1 MASMDTV
8 WLLWFEQEQQDGD
21 DRELLIGVYRTEA
34 DALAAKERL
43 KNQPGFREYPDG
55 FTTSQYEIGQDY
67 WTEGFVR
74 S

>member
-1 MASMDTV
+1 MDSV
-8 WLLWFEQEQQDGD
+8 WLLWFEQEQQGGEDT
-21 DRELLIGVYRTEA
+21 ELLIGVYWTEA

-55 FTTSQYEIGQDY
+55 FTISQYEIGRDH

-74 S
+74 A

>member
-1 MASMDTV
+1 METV
-8 WLLWFEQEQQDGD
+8 YLLWFEQEHEEGEDT
-21 DRELLIGVYRTEA
+21 ELLIGVYRTEG

-43 KNQPGFREYPDG
+43 KNQPGFREYPTG
-55 FTTSQYEIGQDY
+55 FITAPYEIGRDH

>member
-1 MASMDTV
+1 MDTV
-8 WLLWFEQEQQDGD
+8 CLLWFEQEQEEGQDT
-21 DRELLIGVYRTEA
+21 ELLIGVYRTEA

-55 FTTSQYEIGQDY
+55 FITAQYEIGRDH
-67 WTEGFVR
+67 WSEGFVR